1 MSTQRNSEFITR
13 YLEAIS
19 GKAKPPELVARFVS
33 DESLK
38 EHIAAFEAAFPRYEL
53 IAEELIA
60 EGDKVAMRSTFRG
73 VHRGEFNGIAPT
85 GRDASCAV
93 MLIYQV
99 VDDRIVAHYMLADS
113 LTLLQQIGALPT
125 PEAATAT

>member
-1 MSTQRNSEFITR
+1 MSGQRNSEFITR

-19 GKAKPPELVARFVS
+19 GKAKSPELVARFVT
-33 DESLK
+33 DEALI

-73 VHRGEFNGIAPT
+73 VHRGEFNGIAPS
-85 GRDASCAV
+85 GRAASCAV

-99 VDDRIVAHYMLADS
+99 VDERIVSHYMLADS
-113 LTLLQQIGALPT
+113 LTLLQQLGALPI
-125 PEAATAT
+125 PATATAS